1 MVVKRGVWRERGEP
15 RHLRITSGQSACPR
29 DPAHCRAVVWQLQEK
44 ETWWGWG
51 GRGGRRRWRLW
62 VSETDNHWSLTN
74 VYLLIL
80 CGSAWFTPQTW
91 HFTSTL
97 SPVLTSRRHRNAH
110 LVLIISANST
120 NGNLLWLIYGRYCWI
135 LVFFLSLPGA
145 KYQSLIRVGKMGM
158 LYPLSRFYCHS
169 HTQKSCGENMFV
181 QLSWLE
187 GVRIFDIKTVTR
199 ISHSLTFI
207 Y

>member
-1 MVVKRGVWRERGEP
+1 MVVKRGGGCGERGEP

-29 DPAHCRAVVWQLQEK
+29 DPAHYRAVVWQLQEK

-74 VYLLIL
+74 VYPLNL

-97 SPVLTSRRHRNAH
+97 SRMLTSGRHRNAH
-110 LVLIISANST
+110 LVLIISANSIMEICSDLFMADT
-120 NGNLLWLIYGRYCWI
+120 VGFW
-135 LVFFLSLPGA
+135 FFFYH
-145 KYQSLIRVGKMGM
+145 YQE
-158 LYPLSRFYCHS
+158 
-169 HTQKSCGENMFV
+169 QN
-181 QLSWLE
+181 
-187 GVRIFDIKTVTR
+187 IKV
-199 ISHSLTFI
+199 
-207 Y
+207 